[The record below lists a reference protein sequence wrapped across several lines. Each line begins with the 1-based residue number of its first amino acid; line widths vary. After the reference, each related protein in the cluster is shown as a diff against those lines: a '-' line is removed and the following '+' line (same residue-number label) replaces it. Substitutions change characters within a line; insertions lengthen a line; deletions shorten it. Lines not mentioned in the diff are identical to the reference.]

1 MYQTSHPRPPASLWR
16 ASRPPKFGGKQDAE
30 EGYSFFHSSLFTLHS
45 SLFTFHSS
53 FLAPPASL
61 WRASRP
67 PKFAGKQD
75 AEEGDSFFHSSLF
88 TLHIS
93 LFLPRPP
100 ASLWRASRPPKFGGR
115 GVDEPIS
122 HTLNLETSD
131 CIEVRPHSFA
141 QCLRLPYLFPPSV
154 FLVADFHVA
163 QQF

>member
-30 EGYSFFHSSLFTLHS
+30 EGYSFFHSSLFTLPS
-45 SLFTFHSS
+45 SPPCFALAS
-53 FLAPPASL
+53 FAS
-61 WRASRP
+61 
-67 PKFAGKQD
+67 PKFGGKQD
-75 AEEGDSFFHSSLF
+75 AEEGYSFFHSSLF

-100 ASLWRASRPPKFGGR
+100 ASLWRASRPPKFWGR

>member
-30 EGYSFFHSSLFTLHS
+30 EGYSFFHSSLFT
-45 SLFTFHSS
+45 FHSS
-53 FLAPPASL
+53 FLAPLLRSGELRVPTKSG
-61 WRASRP
+61 
-67 PKFAGKQD
+67 GKQD
-75 AEEGDSFFHSSLF
+75 AEEGYSFFHSSLF

-100 ASLWRASRPPKFGGR
+100 ASLWRASRPPKFWGR